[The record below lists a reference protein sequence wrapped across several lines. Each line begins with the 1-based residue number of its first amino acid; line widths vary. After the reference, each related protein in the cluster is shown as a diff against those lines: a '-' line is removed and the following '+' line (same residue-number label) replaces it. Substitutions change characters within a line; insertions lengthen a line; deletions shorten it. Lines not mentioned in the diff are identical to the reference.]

1 MSILKKRRIDYLSD
15 QEYKDLKKND
25 PKTFKRLQE
34 HQQNYKKVNARLEK
48 LKRREVKTKELKE
61 ELKVWKSDLTSTY
74 NDLLPLN
81 EDFEF
86 KLTLKKRKNSFHLN
100 LSRGSKMPFKIHL
113 GTRDKVINHLSQIF
127 PKENVK
133 RNWYFIIKREI
144 YCYFD
149 SKKKR
154 YVDGMIYAN
163 VLDRI
168 MKNPTGI
175 DAETWNLENVLPLQ

>member
-15 QEYKDLKKND
+15 QEYNDLKKND

-34 HQQNYKKVNARLEK
+34 HQQNYKKVNARLEM

-113 GTRDKVINHLSQIF
+113 GARDKLIDHLTPLF

-149 SKKKR
+149 PNTKR
-154 YVDGMIYAN
+154 FVDGLIYKN
-163 VLDRI
+163 ILDRI
-168 MKNPTGI
+168 MKNPTGFH
-175 DAETWNLENVLPLQ
+175 AETWNLENLLPLR